1 MKFSRK
7 AKLEFSWI
15 LLFTICLALVY
26 ILTFGDGGFVQLRQ
40 YRAELRGLQTENLNL
55 RQRHREY
62 LERISRLKADPSEVE
77 SKTWTACS
85 GACHLPW
92 PTDPVLKQRMR
103 HVTKHTK

>member
-7 AKLEFSWI
+7 AKRESSWI

-26 ILTFGDGGFVQLRQ
+26 ILIFGDGGFVQLRQ

-55 RQRHREY
+55 RQKHREY

-77 SKTWTACS
+77 RIARERYNFARP
-85 GACHLPW
+85 GDIIVNLQ
-92 PTDPVLKQRMR
+92 D
-103 HVTKHTK
+103 

>member
-7 AKLEFSWI
+7 AKREFSWI

-55 RQRHREY
+55 RLRHREY
-62 LERISRLKADPSEVE
+62 LERIRRLKADPSEVE
-77 SKTWTACS
+77 RIARERYNFARP
-85 GACHLPW
+85 GDIIVNLQ
-92 PTDPVLKQRMR
+92 D
-103 HVTKHTK
+103 